1 MGRGRVELRRIENK
15 INRQVTFAKRK
26 NGLLKKAYELSLL
39 CDAEV
44 ALIIFSSRG
53 KLHEFCSGSSMAA
66 TIEKYQRCTYD
77 VLEME
82 ATQDPNKIQN
92 RYQEYVELKTQVESL
107 QGTQRNLLGEDLA
120 ELNMED
126 LDQLENK
133 LDKSLR
139 QVRSSK
145 TKFMLGQLDELRKK
159 EDKLLETN
167 NALKRKIEEI
177 DAELQL
183 SWNTNA
189 GDQNVIYNNQ
199 VAQLQY
205 NFGPLNY
212 NDASQISFNPMS
224 TEQRNNLASSAQT
237 GTNRY
242 IPGWMV

>member
-145 TKFMLGQLDELRKK
+145 

>member
-1 MGRGRVELRRIENK
+1 MGRGRVEVRRIENK

-26 NGLLKKAYELSLL
+26 NGLLKKAYELSVL

-92 RYQEYVELKTQVESL
+92 RYQEYVELKTQAESL
-107 QGTQRNLLGEDLA
+107 QRTQRNLLGEDLA

-126 LDQLENK
+126 LDQLEDK

-145 TKFMLGQLDELRKK
+145 TKFMLGQLDELHKK
-159 EDKLLETN
+159 EDTLLETN

-177 DAELQL
+177 DAELQS
-183 SWNTNA
+183 SWNANA
-189 GDQNVIYNNQ
+189 GDRNMIYNNQ
-199 VAQLQY
+199 AAQLEY
-205 NFGPLNY
+205 NFESLNY
-212 NDASQISFNPMS
+212 NDASQIGFNPMS

-242 IPGWMV
+242 IPGWML

>member
-1 MGRGRVELRRIENK
+1 MGRGRVEVRRIENK

-26 NGLLKKAYELSLL
+26 NGLLKKAYELSVL

-77 VLEME
+77 VLEVE
-82 ATQDPNKIQN
+82 ATQDPKKIQSH
-92 RYQEYVELKTQVESL
+92 YQEYVELKARAESL
-107 QGTQRNLLGEDLA
+107 QRAQRNLLGEDLA
-120 ELNMED
+120 ELNMEE

-159 EDKLLETN
+159 EDTLLETN

-177 DAELQL
+177 DAELQS
-183 SWNTNA
+183 SWNANA
-189 GDQNVIYNNQ
+189 GDRNMIYNNQ
-199 VAQLQY
+199 AAQLQY
-205 NFGPLNY
+205 NFESLNY
-212 NDASQISFNPMS
+212 NDALQIGFNPMA
-224 TEQRNNLASSAQT
+224 TEQQNNLASSAQT

-242 IPGWMV
+242 IPGWML